1 MRRIVVVAVL
11 FAALHAAPAAAS
23 GTGGARAELLSASG
37 FSVSPAS
44 VAPGAPVTFAFQAAG
59 ATARV
64 QARVDLL
71 APGLP
76 AVRARLGLVRAGRA
90 LSIAWTPPA
99 LAPGR
104 YTARLVVTGRGANA
118 ARVYQRATLIVAAPS
133 GVFPV
138 QGPYDF
144 GGADAR
150 FGAPRAGHTHQ
161 GQDIAAAEGTPIV
174 SPEAGVV
181 RWVAYQADGAGH
193 YVVIHSDAGPDFVF
207 MHLQDGSTLVGVGQR
222 VAAGQR
228 IAAVGNT
235 GESEGPHLHFELWP
249 AGWYSSPASQPVDP
263 LPQLQAWAG
272 VS

>member
-1 MRRIVVVAVL
+1 MRRLAVL
-11 FAALHAAPAAAS
+11 PALLFALHAAPAAAT
-23 GTGGARAELLSASG
+23 GTGGATAELLSASG

-44 VAPGAPVTFAFQAAG
+44 VAPGAQLTFAFQAAG
-59 ATARV
+59 ASARV
-64 QARVDLL
+64 RARVDLL

-76 AVRARLGLVRAGRA
+76 PVRARLGLVRAGRA
-90 LSIAWTPPA
+90 LTVAWTPPA

-104 YTARLVVTGRGANA
+104 YTARLVVTGRGAS
-118 ARVYQRATLIVAAPS
+118 VYQRATLTVAAPS

-144 GGADAR
+144 GGPDAR
-150 FGAPRAGHTHQ
+150 FGAPRDGHTHQ
-161 GQDIAAAEGTPIV
+161 GQDIAAAEGTPVV

-181 RWVAYQADGAGH
+181 RWVAYQANGAGH

-207 MHLQDGSTLVGVGQR
+207 MHLQDGSTLVGAGQR

-249 AGWYSSPASQPVDP
+249 GGWYSSPASQPVDP
-263 LPQLQAWAG
+263 LPQLQAWAA
-272 VS
+272 VN